1 MQIRDFQ
8 LDIPIVSSDSSV
20 LSQLSRAITSQ
31 LGQASVPIRF
41 LVSATTATAYRC
53 EIAVIDGCAPP
64 TFPPPLFELRR
75 RKAENI
81 DWFNVVLVIPTG
93 IGCSIGGHAGDAN
106 PVVKLLASMC
116 DTLITHPNA
125 VNASDLNELPDNAL
139 YVEGSI
145 LSRVLMGTAGLRRVR
160 ANRLLVV
167 IEAHED
173 AAIRHAALNSVAA
186 AQATY
191 GLASP
196 SIVLVDPSLT
206 LSSHFTQAGRATGSV
221 RHLDRLV
228 ETLQARRKEFDA
240 VAISTRVQVDEAC
253 RIAYYQSH
261 GEMVNPWG
269 GVEALLTHAI
279 STLLDVPAAHA
290 PMVESMAVARQDLGM
305 VDARMAA
312 EAIST
317 GFFMCVLKGLQRSP
331 RIETDPARMMTAG
344 VLTASDLSCLV
355 VPDGCLGLPTLAAL
369 EQGIPVIAVRGNTN
383 LMQNDLGALP
393 WAPGQFHRVEN
404 YLEAA
409 GMLAAIKGGIAPST
423 LVRPLPA
430 MVVAPLP
437 PQRKAKVSEIF
448 AQRESTSL
456 RRGADGAD
464 GLAEARPRG

>member
-1 MQIRDFQ
+1 MQIRDFE
-8 LDIPIVSSDSSV
+8 LDVPIASSDSSV
-20 LSQLSRAITSQ
+20 LSHLSRAITSQ

-41 LVSATTATAYRC
+41 LVSVTTATTYRC

-75 RKAENI
+75 RKAANI
-81 DWFNVVLVIPTG
+81 DSFNVVLVIPTG

-116 DTLITHPNA
+116 DTLVTHPNA
-125 VNASDLNELPDNAL
+125 VNASDLNELPHNAL

-160 ANRLLVV
+160 ANRLLVA
-167 IEAHED
+167 IEAHEE

-186 AQATY
+186 AEATY
-191 GLASP
+191 GVAPP
-196 SIVLVDPSLT
+196 SVVFVDPSVT
-206 LSSHFTQAGRATGSV
+206 LSSRFTQSGRASGSV

-228 ETLQARRKEFDA
+228 DVLQARRKEFDA

-253 RIAYYQSH
+253 RVAYYQSH

-290 PMVESMAVARQDLGM
+290 PMYESTAVAHQDLGV

-331 RIETDPARMMTAG
+331 RIETDPARMMAAE
-344 VLTASDLSCLV
+344 VLTANDVSCLV
-355 VPDGCLGLPTLAAL
+355 IPDGCLGLPTLAAL
-369 EQGIPVIAVRGNTN
+369 EQGIPVIAVHGNTN
-383 LMQNDLGALP
+383 LMRNDLGALP
-393 WAPGQFHRVEN
+393 WAPGQFHRVDN

-409 GMLAAIKGGIAPST
+409 GMLAAIKDGIAPST

-430 MVVAPLP
+430 MAVSRP
-437 PQRKAKVSEIF
+437 PAHRKANGSEHFVQWETAAI
-448 AQRESTSL
+448 RWS
-456 RRGADGAD
+456 ADGHD
-464 GLAEARPRG
+464 EARPRR